1 MRAEASRP
9 LSPVRHPERVSHIVL
24 YGGYARGIARRDD
37 ANAERVYAAIIEL
50 ARLGWGTDN
59 PAFRPVFN
67 RGSSPAER
75 TSRSAGSTRRTARR
89 PSPDVAAR
97 LLEARAQAEVEDL
110 LPRVRTPTSWAAGR
124 GPRRSCSRT
133 TAATGAEAERA
144 LRARRASAAS
154 LRARRLVA
162 R

>member
-1 MRAEASRP
+1 
-9 LSPVRHPERVSHIVL
+9 VH
-24 YGGYARGIARRDD
+24 GGYARGIARRGN

-59 PAFRPVFN
+59 PAFRQVFN

-75 TSRSAGSTRRTARR
+75 TGRSAGSTRCAARR
-89 PSPDVAAR
+89 SPDVAAQP
-97 LLEARAQAEVEDL
+97 LEARAQTEVEDL
-110 LPRVRTPTSWAAGR
+110 LPRVRTRTSWASGR
-124 GPRRSCSRT
+124 GPRRSCSRA

-144 LRARRASAAS
+144 LRARRAFAAS
-154 LRARRLVA
+154 LRARHLVA